1 MISPLAEIEGK
12 ARVFPSLNM
21 GSTSLENL
29 YFEIDAP
36 GAFII

>member
-1 MISPLAEIEGK
+1 MTSPLGEIKGK

-21 GSTSLENL
+21 YSTSLEKL

-36 GAFII
+36 RAFTI